1 MPTIRRW
8 KAEVVM
14 PRLFVALQYL
24 LPQRLLTRIAGAL
37 ARNEALAGL
46 FIRLFIRRY
55 RVDMS
60 EARNPDPASYRS
72 FNEFFTRPLKAGAR
86 PLEQQESA
94 VLCPADG
101 VLSQS
106 GTIGET
112 LVQAKGIEFD
122 TARLLGGDES
132 LARELPGG
140 RFMTIYLSPRDYH
153 RVHLPLAG
161 KLLRSRYIP
170 GKLFSVN
177 DASTA
182 LIPGLFCRNERLV
195 SVFDGDCGR
204 FVLIMVG
211 AMIVAGIR
219 TAWDEG
225 GSPGKPEQSFAD
237 RDLTFAAGE
246 EVGRFQLGST
256 VILLFPPG
264 AVEFE
269 TGLAPGDSLRMGR
282 SIGRLSQ

>member
-1 MPTIRRW
+1 MQ
-8 KAEVVM
+8 
-14 PRLFVALQYL
+14 RLFVALQYL
-24 LPQRLLTRIAGAL
+24 LPQRLLTNIAGAL
-37 ARNEALAGL
+37 GRNEALAGL
-46 FIRLFIRRY
+46 LIRLFIRRY

-60 EARNPDPASYRS
+60 EARDPDPASYRC
-72 FNEFFTRPLKAGAR
+72 FNEFFTRSLKAGAR
-86 PLEQQESA
+86 PLERREGA

-101 VLSQS
+101 ALSQS

-112 LVQAKGIEFD
+112 LVQAKGVEFD
-122 TARLLGGDES
+122 TARLLGGDEA
-132 LARELPGG
+132 LARELVGG
-140 RFMTIYLSPRDYH
+140 SFMTIYLSPRDYH

-161 KLLRSRYIP
+161 RLLQSRYIP

-182 LIPGLFCRNERLV
+182 RIPGLFCRNERLV

-204 FVLIMVG
+204 FVVVMVG

-219 TAWDEG
+219 TAWDEE
-225 GSPGKPEQSFAD
+225 GSPRKHGQSFTD
-237 RDLTFAAGE
+237 RNLTFAAGDE
-246 EVGRFQLGST
+246 MGRFQLGST

-269 TGLAPGDSLRMGR
+269 AGLAPGDSLRMGR
-282 SIGRLSQ
+282 GIGRLSK

>member
-1 MPTIRRW
+1 
-8 KAEVVM
+8 M
-14 PRLFVALQYL
+14 PRLFVVLQYL

-37 ARNEALAGL
+37 ARNETLAGL
-46 FIRLFIRRY
+46 LIRLFIRRY

-86 PLEQQESA
+86 PLEQQEST

-101 VLSQS
+101 ALSQS

-112 LVQAKGIEFD
+112 LVQAKGIEFA
-122 TARLLGGDES
+122 TASLLGGDES
-132 LARELPGG
+132 LARELVGG
-140 RFMTIYLSPRDYH
+140 SFMTIYLSPRDYH

-182 LIPGLFCRNERLV
+182 LIPGLFRRNERLV

-219 TAWDEG
+219 TVWDEA

-237 RDLTFAAGE
+237 RDLIFAAGE

-269 TGLAPGDSLRMGR
+269 AGLAPGDSLRMGR
-282 SIGRLSQ
+282 SIGRIIQ